1 MWRWIDG
8 KYFAASAYQKMQEGI
23 TKLQRSSRIWKNWT
37 PPKVKFFTWLA
48 TKGKLWIADRQRRH
62 NLEAHDVCWLCEQEH
77 EMGDHIL
84 MNSSY
89 TKQIWWGALSW
100 LGRACTFLD
109 QPSSLQDR
117 WSHGR
122 RLQLR
127 GMRSGFDTLF
137 ILIIWRLWKERNVRL
152 FNDCPSTVQ
161 HLLKSIRE
169 ESELWIQA
177 GAHRLKSLKG
187 E

>member
-1 MWRWIDG
+1 
-8 KYFAASAYQKMQEGI
+8 
-23 TKLQRSSRIWKNWT
+23 
-37 PPKVKFFTWLA
+37 
-48 TKGKLWIADRQRRH
+48 
-62 NLEAHDVCWLCEQEH
+62 
-77 EMGDHIL
+77 MGDHIL